1 MYGGCGFGEDTPTS
15 SAVSARRSATDRSRR
30 GTLEDTPDRILVLDT
45 KVPRRWESVVNN
57 AIDSVAQ
64 RRPNV
69 EVVDWNSYTSA
80 RPELFTRAQ
89 AHVTPKD
96 QVTCAGLF
104 DRIINRSCE
113 GVIPVFALTWDGSW
127 AILAL

>member
-1 MYGGCGFGEDTPTS
+1 MVRCHVRWLRIRGGYPDEFRCLGPTLGDRPKP
-15 SAVSARRSATDRSRR
+15 ARHPGATTSWY
-30 GTLEDTPDRILVLDT
+30 LEDTPDRILVLDT
-45 KVPRRWESVVNN
+45 KVPHRWESVDHN

-69 EVVDWNSYTSA
+69 EAVDWNSCAGA

-89 AHVTPKD
+89 VHANPKG

-104 DRIINRSCE
+104 DRTINRN
-113 GVIPVFALTWDGSW
+113 
-127 AILAL
+127 